1 MLRTALLV
9 CLSLLIGV
17 TSFARPADAQP
28 SDSAAE
34 RTDEPE
40 EAFRTE
46 LEDLIN
52 QERTSRMLAP
62 LRVSPTLECIAQWHT
77 DDMKRNNYFSHTG
90 LSGSTPHSRWFQAT
104 GVSRCGI
111 GENLAGGYQTPQAVF
126 DGWMASRGHRE
137 NLLNPRHRWLGI
149 GLTAGDTEHVISHG
163 WIVTLCLADLNA
175 PLNRQAQA
183 RLRQERRA
191 GN

>member
-1 MLRTALLV
+1 MLRFSLLAFLTLLV
-9 CLSLLIGV
+9 GFTAFTQPV
-17 TSFARPADAQP
+17 DAQP
-28 SDSAAE
+28 GDSAAE
-34 RTDEPE
+34 QPGEV
-40 EAFRTE
+40 EATFRTE

-111 GENLAGGYQTPQAVF
+111 GENLAGGYRTPQAVF
-126 DGWMASRGHRE
+126 DGWMASPGHRE

-149 GLTAGDTEHVISHG
+149 GLTAGEAEHVISHG